1 VNVEAL
7 KRDNEHERIYKQL
20 LTGILDGT
28 YRPGVRLVESKL
40 ALATGVSRTPV
51 REALFR
57 LHQEGFVLTSPRVG
71 FSVKPLDDREAREI
85 FPILA
90 NLEAFALSLAAP
102 MVTADVAALRRAN
115 QALGKGWHDPW
126 DAIAA
131 DTAFHKLMLQRC
143 PNASLLA
150 MVESVRRQLMRYEYI
165 YMADE
170 ALIEL
175 STSQHDAIID
185 CIVRSDFR
193 SAAEAI
199 EVNYSS
205 GLAMVLAKLR

>member
-1 VNVEAL
+1 VEVQAP
-7 KRDNEHERIYKQL
+7 KPDAEHERIYERL

-28 YRPGVRLVESKL
+28 YRPGMRLVESKL

-57 LHQEGFVLTSPRVG
+57 LHQEGFVLTSPGVG
-71 FSVKPLDDREAREI
+71 FSVKPLDEREAREF

-90 NLEAFALSLAAP
+90 NLEGFALSLAAP

-115 QALGKGWHDPW
+115 KALGKRWRDPW
-126 DAIAA
+126 AAIAA

-143 PNASLLA
+143 PNAALLGLTD
-150 MVESVRRQLMRYEYI
+150 SIRRQLMRYEYV
-165 YMADE
+165 YMANE
-170 ALIEL
+170 RLIEL
-175 STSQHDAIID
+175 STAQHDAIID
-185 CIVRSDFR
+185 CIARSDFPG
-193 SAAEAI
+193 AARAI
-199 EVNYSS
+199 EINYSS